1 MSVDPHLESIPEQPP
16 AVDGARRL
24 LSDLMALVLALS
36 SYWGVIEPTDPA
48 WINAVVVCSIR
59 CTNFSIQHCRRKESA
74 CSVISRTSTI
84 LSPVLILI

>member
-1 MSVDPHLESIPEQPP
+1 VVIGAHRETAHMSVDPHLESIPEQP

-48 WINAVVVCSIR
+48 WINAVVVAASDAQ
-59 CTNFSIQHCRRKESA
+59 TFPYSA
-74 CSVISRTSTI
+74 ACIAGEK
-84 LSPVLILI
+84 SPRAL